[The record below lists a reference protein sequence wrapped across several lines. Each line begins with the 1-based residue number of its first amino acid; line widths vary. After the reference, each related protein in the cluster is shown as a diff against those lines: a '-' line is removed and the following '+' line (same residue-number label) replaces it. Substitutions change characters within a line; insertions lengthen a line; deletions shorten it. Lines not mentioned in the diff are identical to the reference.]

1 MPRWNLERKLVV
13 GILALFLVPTV
24 IAGGILLV
32 LYRRGAL
39 VDPYALIVTALV
51 GFAAMMAYL
60 GAMAHTIGRSLV
72 RTLQEIQR
80 GTELMATVNPDHRHQ
95 VRTGDELE
103 SVAEEINR
111 MADRVREARL
121 GLEAEVARA
130 TRDLHV
136 ERNKLSAILED
147 LDEGVVVA
155 GLDGRITLANRAAAE
170 LLGTGGGL
178 LGSFLFEFVDR
189 EKLTHFGD
197 RLQAAPATVERFT
210 LHPAGGA
217 VLGAGMTCF
226 VDDEGRT
233 TGFILGLRDVSR
245 PARQDEAQLRFL
257 ADAAR
262 GLRGSLSSIRS
273 LSESL
278 LGDAAPL
285 DASVRPLVAAIHA
298 EAVRL
303 SAMVIEMEGMER
315 LGLARAP
322 VHFEEMAVADLVAM
336 SLRRL
341 RLGKDGGDPLA
352 VRQVEPPADLPPV
365 RGEVSALSAA
375 LAALLQEVGE
385 RRDPGGEVWVEP
397 ARRGGVLQIE
407 AGAPGSATVGDL
419 EMCLDRPIS
428 LGPAGRLSV
437 REIVHRHA
445 GEVWAYAGPGRLGF
459 RLTLPA
465 ADARAAQGV
474 PAEPPPAS
482 PRLVGVGLTSGFG
495 VRQGAPER
503 PLLYDFS
510 LLEQM
515 ERHLRPAERERPLEE
530 LSFVAFD
537 TETTGLRA
545 DRGDRIIS
553 LAGVRMR
560 GGLVKRAETFD
571 TLVQPDRSVP
581 ASSARFHGI
590 TDVML
595 ADAPT
600 MDRALPAF
608 LRFVG
613 GMTLVG
619 HEVWFDLEFLALDA
633 ERLGLPP
640 LGVTHA
646 VLDTRLLSAA
656 VHGGAVEHTLD
667 AVAERLGV
675 VIDARHSALGDALAT
690 AHVFARLLP
699 LLRTRGIATLGQA
712 VDVARAIRGRGPG
725 PPGPAEVQP

>member
-1 MPRWNLERKLVV
+1 VPRWNLERKLVA
-13 GILALFLVPTV
+13 GILVLFLVPTV
-24 IAGGILLV
+24 IAGGVLLA

-39 VDPYALIVTALV
+39 ADPHALIVTVLV

-60 GAMAHTIGRSLV
+60 GMMAHTIGRSLV

-80 GTELMATVNPDHRHQ
+80 GTELMATVNPDYRHQ
-95 VRTGDELE
+95 VRTGDEME

-121 GLEAEVARA
+121 GLEAGIARA

-136 ERNKLSAILED
+136 ERSKLSAILED

-155 GLDGRITLANRAAAE
+155 GLDGRITLANRAAAD

-178 LGSFLFEFVDR
+178 LGRSLFEFVDR

-210 LHPAGGA
+210 LHPAGGL

-226 VDDEGRT
+226 VDQERQT

-245 PARQDEAQLRFL
+245 PARQDEAQLRLL

-278 LGDAAPL
+278 LSDAVPL
-285 DASVRPLVAAIHA
+285 DASVRPLVAAILA

-303 SAMVIEMEGMER
+303 SALAVEMEGMGR
-315 LGLARAP
+315 LGFARAP
-322 VHFEEMAVADLVAM
+322 VHFEEIAVADLVAM

-341 RLGKDGGDPLA
+341 AKDGSDPPEVMGA
-352 VRQVEPPADLPPV
+352 EPPADLPSI

-375 LAALLQEVGE
+375 LASLLHVVGE
-385 RRDPGGEVWVEP
+385 RRDSGATVWVKP

-407 AGAPGSATVGDL
+407 VGAPGSATVGDL

-428 LGPAGRLSV
+428 LGPAGWLSV

-445 GEVWAYAGPGRLGF
+445 GEVWAYAGPSRLSF

-465 ADARAAQGV
+465 AGAFAAQAA
-474 PAEPPPAS
+474 PADSAPPAQ
-482 PRLVGVGLTSGFG
+482 RLVGAGLASGFG
-495 VRQGAPER
+495 DARGAPAR
-503 PLLYDFS
+503 PRLYDFS
-510 LLEQM
+510 LIEQM
-515 ERHLRPAERERPLEE
+515 ERHLRPADRERRLDD
-530 LSFVAFD
+530 LMFVVFD
-537 TETTGLRA
+537 TETTGLRP
-545 DRGDRIIS
+545 DQGDRIIS

-571 TLVQPDRSVP
+571 ALVQPNRSVTAP
-581 ASSARFHGI
+581 SIRFHGI
-590 TDVML
+590 TDAML
-595 ADAPT
+595 ANAPP
-600 MDRALPAF
+600 MDLVFPAF
-608 LRFVG
+608 VRFADG
-613 GMTLVG
+613 AMLVG
-619 HEVWFDLEFLALDA
+619 HEVWFDLEFLALEA

-646 VLDTRLLSAA
+646 VLDTCLLSAA
-656 VHGGAVEHTLD
+656 VHGDAVEHTLD
-667 AVAERLGV
+667 AVAERFGV
-675 VIDARHSALGDALAT
+675 VIEARHSALGDALAT
-690 AHVFARLLP
+690 AEVFARLLP
-699 LLRTRGIATLGQA
+699 LLRKRGIATVGQA
-712 VDVARAIRGRGPG
+712 VDAARAARGRGPG
-725 PPGPAEVQP
+725 PHGAAEVRP

>member
-1 MPRWNLERKLVV
+1 MPRWNLERKLVA
-13 GILALFLVPTV
+13 GILVLFLVPTV
-24 IAGGILLV
+24 IAGGILLA

-39 VDPYALIVTALV
+39 ADPYALIVTVLV
-51 GFAAMMAYL
+51 GFGAMMAYL
-60 GAMAHTIGRSLV
+60 GVIAHTIGRSLV
-72 RTLQEIQR
+72 RTLHAIQR
-80 GTELMATVNPDHRHQ
+80 GTELMATVNPEYRHQ
-95 VRTGDELE
+95 VRTGDEME

-136 ERNKLSAILED
+136 ERSKLSAILED
-147 LDEGVVVA
+147 LDEGVVVS

-170 LLGTGGGL
+170 LLGARGGL
-178 LGSFLFEFVDR
+178 LGRFLFEFADR

-197 RLQAAPATVERFT
+197 RLQAAPATFERFT

-226 VDDEGRT
+226 VDEEGRT

-245 PARQDEAQLRFL
+245 PARQDEAQLRLL

-278 LGDAAPL
+278 LGDAIPL
-285 DASVRPLVAAIHA
+285 DASVRPPVAAIHA

-303 SAMVIEMEGMER
+303 SALVLEMEGMGR

-322 VHFEEMAVADLVAM
+322 VHFEEIAVADLVAM

-341 RLGKDGGDPLA
+341 GKDGADPLA
-352 VRQVEPPADLPPV
+352 VTEAEPPADLPSL
-365 RGEVSALSAA
+365 RGEISALSAA
-375 LAALLQEVGE
+375 LAALLQVLGE
-385 RRDPGGEVWVEP
+385 RRDSGGTVWVKP

-407 AGAPGSATVGDL
+407 AGAPGIASVGDL

-465 ADARAAQGV
+465 AGARAAQDS
-474 PAEPPPAS
+474 PAESAPAS
-482 PRLVGVGLTSGFG
+482 PKLVGAGLTSGFG
-495 VRQGAPER
+495 VREGAPPR

-530 LSFVAFD
+530 LGFVAFD

-545 DRGDRIIS
+545 NRGDRIIS

-571 TLVQPDRSVP
+571 TLVQPGRSVP
-581 ASSARFHGI
+581 TSSARFHGI
-590 TDVML
+590 TDAML
-595 ADAPT
+595 ADAPP
-600 MDRALPAF
+600 MDVALPAF
-608 LRFVG
+608 LRFAD
-613 GMTLVG
+613 GMALVG
-619 HEVWFDLEFLALDA
+619 HEVWFDLEFLDREA

-675 VIDARHSALGDALAT
+675 VIEARHSALGDALAT
-690 AHVFARLLP
+690 AEVFARLLP
-699 LLRTRGIATLGQA
+699 LLRKRGIATLGQA
-712 VDVARAIRGRGPG
+712 VDAARAARGRGPG
-725 PPGPAEVQP
+725 PQGGAEVRP